1 MPLVTPTTAQIAA
14 NLIVQ
19 LEAALSQTIPL
30 LPKAFSRVLAK
41 VLAGV
46 YVTLY
51 KYAGFSLLQQFVS
64 TATMDETI
72 VNGVS
77 IRPLVEW
84 GRLVGVGDPL
94 GSTQAELVV
103 TATVLTQNGSLP
115 GGAQLLHAATGV
127 VYQTIAAVTWGFE
140 GDGVPLDDWLI
151 TRTVR
156 ASSDQGGGD
165 GSGTVGNLELGQ
177 VLQFASPLP
186 NVSRAATVTGM
197 NVEGAEGEAED
208 IYRGRV
214 LERFRRRPQGGAYA
228 DYQQWGS
235 AVAGIRAVYPYTGAP
250 GEMDVFVEA
259 VASPEDIMA
268 GSLIDDGPDG
278 IPSGAQL
285 AAVRDAI
292 DFDPDEAPSPTGLA
306 NRRPAN
312 AAVNVLPIVRTAF
325 DVELSGLEAVDAAT
339 VLAALDAIEE
349 GLDEFLRA
357 RAPFIVGLSSLP
369 RLDRVTQG
377 AVAGVANEIA
387 EANGAS
393 VASVILRRGG
403 ASIQQY
409 TLAHG
414 ELAKLGALTPI

>member
-14 NLIVQ
+14 NITVQ

-64 TATMDETI
+64 TATMAETV
-72 VNGVS
+72 VNGIS

-94 GSTQAELVV
+94 GATQAELVLTV
-103 TATVLTQNGSLP
+103 TVLAQDASLP
-115 GGAQLLHAATGV
+115 GGAQLLYAPTGV
-127 VYQTIAAVTWGFE
+127 VYQTVASVELDAATVT
-140 GDGVPLDDWLI
+140 V
-151 TRTVR
+151 TVR
-156 ASSDQGGGD
+156 ASSDQAGGD
-165 GSGTVGNLELGQ
+165 GSGTVGNLEPGQ
-177 VLQFASPLP
+177 LLQFASPLA
-186 NVSRAATVTGM
+186 NVARAATVTGTD
-197 NVEGAEGEAED
+197 VEGAEGELED

-214 LERFRRRPQGGAYA
+214 LLRFRRRPQGGAYA
-228 DYQQWGS
+228 DYQQWGA

-250 GEMDVFVEA
+250 GQVDVFVEA
-259 VASPEDIMA
+259 V
-268 GSLIDDGPDG
+268 DGPDG

-292 DFDPDEAPSPTGLA
+292 DYDPDEAPSPTGLA

-312 AAVNVLPIVRTAF
+312 AAVNVLPITRVAF
-325 DVELSGLEAVDAAT
+325 DVEISGLEAVDTAA
-339 VLAALDAIEE
+339 VLAAIDD

-393 VASVILRRGG
+393 VASVILRRTG

-414 ELAKLGALTPI
+414 ELAKLGSLTPI